1 MTPFTGARRAPDMMG
16 RRDDPD
22 DPIAAPLRALFDD
35 AGREPL
41 PERFVALLD
50 RLARGEGRQ

>member
-1 MTPFTGARRAPDMMG
+1 MTPFTDARRAPDKTG
-16 RRDDPD
+16 PREDPD
-22 DPIAAPLRALFDD
+22 DPIAAPLRLLFDD

-50 RLARGEGRQ
+50 RLARGEGAR